1 MIGYVA
7 SRMGQLLATLLAIA
21 LLVFAM
27 LRLIPGDPA
36 MVLAGAEA
44 TPEIVAAIRQDLG
57 LDRPIPVQ
65 FLLYLGD
72 LVTGDLGRSIRTR
85 APVTVEIYP
94 RLVATL
100 ELAGASMLLTALGG
114 VALGMWA
121 AVRHGRLADHAM
133 LIGSLAGVSA
143 PSFWVGLVLMI
154 YLGFQANLLPI
165 AGYDSPLHLVLPAL
179 TVAVGG
185 LPMIARLVRT
195 SLLDVLDE
203 DYVRTARAKG
213 VREWRVVVKH
223 GMRNAAIP
231 VVTVAGLEFGRLLGG
246 VVVVESVFAWP
257 GLGRMLLEAIQS
269 RDFPVIQGAVLL
281 FTLFLVSVNFAVDL
295 CYGLIDPRIRH
306 AR

>member
-1 MIGYVA
+1 
-7 SRMGQLLATLLAIA
+7 
-21 LLVFAM
+21 
-27 LRLIPGDPA
+27 
-36 MVLAGAEA
+36 
-44 TPEIVAAIRQDLG
+44 
-57 LDRPIPVQ
+57 
-65 FLLYLGD
+65 
-72 LVTGDLGRSIRTR
+72 
-85 APVTVEIYP
+85 
-94 RLVATL
+94 
-100 ELAGASMLLTALGG
+100 
-114 VALGMWA
+114 
-121 AVRHGRLADHAM
+121 M